1 MGELIDYLFIDVIFQ
16 NLVNYLKFKNIQNL
30 CRIKHKYWLLRY
42 SPKYNNIIKI
52 NFKDKIIGHFK
63 DWTLINA
70 YYFNHNELVRFFPG
84 YDLINGHNLAFA
96 VAGGNLVGLQF
107 ILNNKH
113 QIIPENYLKELI
125 ECSIIYNHLHI
136 LTFFVKNFNYL
147 IDQPFVIE
155 LLKTAGEHSYFHL
168 LLCLYKLIR

>member
-1 MGELIDYLFIDVIFQ
+1 MIIIEWIKTFDAPVNSLKSIKITPSDVGKLLLIVFDPGELVL
-16 NLVNYLKFKNIQNL
+16 
-30 CRIKHKYWLLRY
+30 
-42 SPKYNNIIKI
+42 
-52 NFKDKIIGHFK
+52 
-63 DWTLINA
+63 
-70 YYFNHNELVRFFPG
+70 G

-96 VAGGNLVGLQF
+96 VAGDNLVGLQF

-113 QIIPENYLKELI
+113 QIIPENNLKGLI

-155 LLKTAGEHSYFHL
+155 LLKTAGERSYFHL